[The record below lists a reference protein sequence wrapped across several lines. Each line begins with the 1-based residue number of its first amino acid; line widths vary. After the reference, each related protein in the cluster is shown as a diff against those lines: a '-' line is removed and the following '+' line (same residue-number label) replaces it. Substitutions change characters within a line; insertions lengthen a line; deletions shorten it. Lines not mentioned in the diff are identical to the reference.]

1 MHKKVLSHASHSF
14 RMKLKPA
21 LLEYPG
27 TRFLW
32 RDQTLLLSSDKLLP
46 LCMTMTNL
54 STYSSQQKLA
64 CCVLGKSHEYLL
76 SHQNACKLLVLGNK
90 YIAFLLRPLLQCS
103 YNMMVF
109 ENWNFSSGV
118 RYKDFRAVQKTKW
131 MYFKSESWNDEH
143 FQPSAYRSRIGET
156 KPSRGW
162 ITVAAYNQPVLKKLS
177 NRHFLGEEQENSPF
191 CSRAIPHGTMWIL
204 FLWRYSRPAWMRSC
218 AACSGW
224 PCFGR
229 GVGLDDPQRAL
240 PTPTILSVC
249 NC

>member
-1 MHKKVLSHASHSF
+1 MHTANKAHLLYKATCCLEHQGISPNTTYQSQQVFKFMLQKKASNVLMHKKVLSHASHSF

-103 YNMMVF
+103 YNMMGF
-109 ENWNFSSGV
+109 EN
-118 RYKDFRAVQKTKW
+118 
-131 MYFKSESWNDEH
+131 
-143 FQPSAYRSRIGET
+143 
-156 KPSRGW
+156 
-162 ITVAAYNQPVLKKLS
+162 
-177 NRHFLGEEQENSPF
+177 
-191 CSRAIPHGTMWIL
+191 
-204 FLWRYSRPAWMRSC
+204 
-218 AACSGW
+218 
-224 PCFGR
+224 
-229 GVGLDDPQRAL
+229 
-240 PTPTILSVC
+240 
-249 NC
+249 